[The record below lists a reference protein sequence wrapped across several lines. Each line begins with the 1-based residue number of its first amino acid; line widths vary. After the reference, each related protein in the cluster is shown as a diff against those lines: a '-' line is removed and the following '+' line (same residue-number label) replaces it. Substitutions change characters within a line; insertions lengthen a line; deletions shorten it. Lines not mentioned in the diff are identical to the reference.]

1 MQQNHYSACPCYVT
15 DSDVCAGN
23 YSVIQQ
29 RQPASSIPRTFH
41 FGADIMPQDKL
52 DLLRA
57 DPGTRTLGQLLQER
71 EWALGEITRLRYD
84 LVQRKQRERGV
95 IQVAA
100 AIDPPRGIRY
110 LRLRDVCQRVGLK
123 QSAVY
128 RLISLGKFPK
138 QVKLSE
144 RASAWIESEVEAFMT
159 ARIEDRDQRRS
170 VARIITSSPRTR
182 RRDSNSRLPRS

>member
-1 MQQNHYSACPCYVT
+1 
-15 DSDVCAGN
+15 
-23 YSVIQQ
+23 
-29 RQPASSIPRTFH
+29 
-41 FGADIMPQDKL
+41 MPKDML

-71 EWALGEITRLRYD
+71 EWAQGEITRLRHD
-84 LVQRKQRERGV
+84 LAQRKHREGGA
-95 IQVAA
+95 IAVAA

-128 RLISLGKFPK
+128 RLIGLGKFPK

-144 RASAWIESEVEAFMT
+144 RASAWVESEVEAYMT
-159 ARIEDRDQRRS
+159 ARIEDRDQRPS
-170 VARIITSSPRTR
+170 AARFITTSPRVR
-182 RRDSNSRLPRS
+182 RRVSHSRPPGS